1 MVISTDSAPDQLSD
15 VLDPFI
21 HANAVNPDR
30 RGKGRAAA
38 GGVLVLVVGGA
49 GGGHW
54 MRRDGIN
61 QLLAARSSCQVLAS
75 NLALMDSVQGYLA
88 RKKTLLP

>member
-1 MVISTDSAPDQLSD
+1 MDTVVVISTDSAPDQLSD

-21 HANAVNPDR
+21 HANAANPNP

-49 GGGHW
+49 RGG
-54 MRRDGIN
+54 
-61 QLLAARSSCQVLAS
+61 AARGGAMAMVRLRPHGLGTGVPRSKE
-75 NLALMDSVQGYLA
+75 NAL
-88 RKKTLLP
+88 PP